1 MNKKK
6 FTYKKSG
13 VNINAADSFINFISN
28 ISSKKKGKKKYSNIG
43 GFGSIT
49 NIPYGIDQPK
59 IVACTDGVG
68 TKVEIA
74 NTLNKYDT
82 IGIDLVAMSV
92 NDLVVQGAKPLIF
105 LDYISINKINPRKL
119 KSIVKGIIAGCKIS
133 NCELVGGETAE
144 MPGTYSKGKFD
155 IAGFAVGIVDK
166 NKILDKSKIKA
177 NDLIVQGARP
187 LLFLDYISTNKIN
200 LKKLKSIIKGILKG
214 CRLSGCELV
223 GGETAEMPGTYE
235 KNKFDIAG
243 FAVGVVNKKKILRK
257 NQINNNDL
265 ILAIPSSGLHSNG
278 FSLVRYLINEKK
290 INIKKNKYL
299 SSELLKP
306 TKIYVNEVL
315 KLINKNLIN
324 GCANITGGG
333 LSDNIKRVIPDKLVA
348 DIDLNKIKTLS
359 IFKWLRKQGIS
370 EKEMLKTFNCGV
382 GFCLIIKN
390 KNLKKVSKFFSRNFK
405 PYVIGKISKGN
416 NKVKLNG
423 SINWS

>member
-13 VNINAADSFINFISN
+13 VDINAADNFVNFISN
-28 ISSKKKGKKKYSNIG
+28 VSSKKKGKKKFSNIG

-49 NIPYGIDQPK
+49 NIPKGINQPK

-68 TKVEIA
+68 TKIEIA

-92 NDLVVQGAKPLIF
+92 NDLIVQGAKPLLF
-105 LDYISINKINPRKL
+105 LDYISINKI
-119 KSIVKGIIAGCKIS
+119 
-133 NCELVGGETAE
+133 
-144 MPGTYSKGKFD
+144 D
-155 IAGFAVGIVDK
+155 
-166 NKILDKSKIKA
+166 
-177 NDLIVQGARP
+177 
-187 LLFLDYISTNKIN
+187 

-235 KNKFDIAG
+235 KGKFDIAG
-243 FAVGVVNKKKILRK
+243 FAVGVVGKNKILTK
-257 NQINNNDL
+257 NRIKKNNL
-265 ILAIPSSGLHSNG
+265 ILAVPSSGLHSNG
-278 FSLVRYLINEKK
+278 FSLVRYLINQKK
-290 INIKKNKYL
+290 INIKKNKFL
-299 SSELLKP
+299 KSELLEP
-306 TKIYVNEVL
+306 TKIYVSEVL
-315 KLINKNLIN
+315 KLIDQSLIN

-333 LSDNIKRVIPDKLVA
+333 LSDNIKRIIPNKMTA
-348 DIDLNKIKTLS
+348 NIDLNQIKTLN
-359 IFKWLRKQGIS
+359 IFKWLKKNGIS

-382 GFCLIIKN
+382 GFCLIINSKD
-390 KNLKKVSKFFSRNFK
+390 LKKVTKYFSRDYK

-423 SINWS
+423 SINWY